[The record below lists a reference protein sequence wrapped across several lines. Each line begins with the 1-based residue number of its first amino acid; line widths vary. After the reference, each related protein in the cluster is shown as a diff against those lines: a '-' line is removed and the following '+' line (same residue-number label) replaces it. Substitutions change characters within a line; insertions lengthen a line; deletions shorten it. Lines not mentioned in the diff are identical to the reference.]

1 MFPLGTISP
10 YHLQN
15 IMVCILLIGISGLS
29 QPGRFEWS
37 VGKKTPPRVILDK
50 RMISSKQDFPVD
62 LKEQHLTPEVDY
74 ILSRYNL

>member
-1 MFPLGTISP
+1 MIEKSRLKELEQSIT
-10 YHLQN
+10 
-15 IMVCILLIGISGLS
+15 
-29 QPGRFEWS
+29 
-37 VGKKTPPRVILDK
+37 GKQKEMEEVKAKRAAAAGNPVEMVILDK